1 MDRDIPRAAPDDHGG
16 LHAAAATGTVA
27 DMERLRRVTVRV
39 PASLLRRAQ
48 AACGGDAAGAIRR
61 GLELVAAK
69 EAYAH
74 VRSLRGRL
82 KLDIEVA
89 ELREDR

>member
-1 MDRDIPRAAPDDHGG
+1 
-16 LHAAAATGTVA
+16 
-27 DMERLRRVTVRV
+27 MERLQKVTVQV

-48 AACGGDAAGAIRR
+48 AACDDGVTGTIRR

-69 EAYAH
+69 EAYAR
-74 VRSLRGRL
+74 VRRLRGRL
-82 KLDIEVA
+82 KLDIDLA